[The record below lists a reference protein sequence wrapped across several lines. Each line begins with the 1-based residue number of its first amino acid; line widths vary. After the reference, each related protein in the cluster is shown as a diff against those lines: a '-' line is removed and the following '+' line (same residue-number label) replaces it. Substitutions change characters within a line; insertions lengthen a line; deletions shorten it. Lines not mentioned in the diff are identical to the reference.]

1 MVDILG
7 KKVYNYFIM
16 KNDNIIKLIND
27 SNILNIYCY
36 GSTVYKSN
44 NPQSDIDLIAVVE
57 KKIIEQTSDDNINIS
72 FYTKEEFES
81 RLTNHEISALECIFL
96 SNEFILKKN
105 IEFAVKINKH
115 KLRCA
120 CSEKASNSFVK
131 AKKKIQE
138 GNIYVGQ
145 KSLFH
150 SIRIID
156 FAIQIIT
163 HGRIINYESVSN
175 ILFDILKL
183 EPNNIISIFK
193 PLYNNKKSE
202 LRKLESGH

>member
-16 KNDNIIKLIND
+16 TNDKINKLIND
-27 SNILNIYCY
+27 SNILNLYYY

-44 NPQSDIDLIAVVE
+44 NTQSDIDLIAVVNN
-57 KKIIEQTSDDNINIS
+57 KSIGQIIDDNINIS
-72 FYTKEEFES
+72 FYTKEEFKVKLEE
-81 RLTNHEISALECIFL
+81 HDISALECLFL
-96 SNEFILKKN
+96 SNDFILKKT
-105 IEFAVKINKH
+105 IDFDVVINNY

-138 GNIYVGQ
+138 GNIYIGQ

-163 HGRIINYESVSN
+163 HGRIINYESVSS
-175 ILFDILKL
+175 ILFEILKL
-183 EPNNIISIFK
+183 EPNSVVSIFK
-193 PLYNNKKSE
+193 PIYNGKKSE